1 MEHEKVNEMNEK
13 LVNTKESIKTKG
25 QLYDLIRRNGLFTET
40 EEEIREHQ
48 WKVAQLQKIW
58 NNRKISEGGR

>member
-1 MEHEKVNEMNEK
+1 MEN

-25 QLYDLIRRNGLFTET
+25 QLFDLVRRNGLFTEA
-40 EEEIREHQ
+40 EEEIREHK

-58 NNRKISEGGR
+58 NTRKIKEGGR

>member
-1 MEHEKVNEMNEK
+1 MSEK

-25 QLYDLIRRNGLFTET
+25 QLFDLVRRNGLFTEA
-40 EEEIREHQ
+40 EEEIREQQ

-58 NNRKISEGGR
+58 NTRKIREGGK